1 LAGCKSVAVVDAPG
15 ASGGGVRA
23 AVDCAG
29 AGLSGRETN
38 AIGERGPMVTAPLGA
53 GRAADDASGGGDCG
67 G

>member
-1 LAGCKSVAVVDAPG
+1 MDAPG

-29 AGLSGRETN
+29 AGLSRRETN
-38 AIGERGPMVTAPLGA
+38 AFGERGPMVTASLGA
-53 GRAADDASGGGDCG
+53 GRVADDAADGGACG